1 LFFEFYA
8 GDFFPAMLF
17 MELNSP
23 TNGQCA
29 IARSGGFVQTS
40 RVMFWKLIQ
49 LGALAAL
56 CGLAWSGCSPA
67 GSVVTDEKREPHFLI
82 GLSRITAVDYEGA
95 IEAFQQA
102 LEGNPKSA
110 AAHFQ
115 LGCLYANQVPDPA
128 AAIYHYEQFLRRQPL
143 DPNAEMIRKQIP
155 GLKASLAM
163 SVLHMPP
170 VSGLQKQVESLKE
183 ENRRLQLDLTRM
195 REEWVSRQSFTN
207 PPSVRIAGGAMAA
220 GKQPPTANRSLG
232 ARAGVR
238 THTVVPGD
246 TPTSIARRY
255 AVSVESLLKV
265 NPGLNPK
272 RMRVNQNL
280 TVPTQ

>member
-1 LFFEFYA
+1 
-8 GDFFPAMLF
+8 MLYV
-17 MELNSP
+17 ELNSP

-29 IARSGGFVQTS
+29 IARRGCFVQTS
-40 RVMFWKLIQ
+40 RVMFRKLIQ

-56 CGLAWSGCSPA
+56 CALAWSGCSPSGA
-67 GSVVTDEKREPHFLI
+67 VVTDEKREPHFLI
-82 GLSRITAVDYEGA
+82 GLSRSTAADYEGA

-143 DPNAEMIRKQIP
+143 DPNAEMIRKQIS
-155 GLKASLAM
+155 GLKETLAM

-170 VSGLQKQVESLKE
+170 VSGLHKQVESLKE
-183 ENRRLQLDLTRM
+183 ENRRLRSDMERLQVEL
-195 REEWVSRQSFTN
+195 VGRQSLTN
-207 PPSVRIAGGAMAA
+207 STSGRVAGGALAA
-220 GKQPPTANRSLG
+220 GKQPPTVSRSLG
-232 ARAGVR
+232 ARAGVQ
-238 THTVVPGD
+238 TYKVVSGD

-255 AVSVESLLKV
+255 AVSVESLLKA

-280 TVPTQ
+280 TVPTR

>member
-1 LFFEFYA
+1 
-8 GDFFPAMLF
+8 
-17 MELNSP
+17 
-23 TNGQCA
+23 
-29 IARSGGFVQTS
+29 
-40 RVMFWKLIQ
+40 
-49 LGALAAL
+49 
-56 CGLAWSGCSPA
+56 
-67 GSVVTDEKREPHFLI
+67 VTDEKREPHFLI
-82 GLSRITAVDYEGA
+82 GLSRSAAMDYEGA

-128 AAIYHYEQFLRRQPL
+128 AAIYHYEQFLRREPL
-143 DPNAEMIRKQIP
+143 DPDAEMIRKQIP
-155 GLKASLAM
+155 SLKESLAK

-170 VSGLQKQVESLKE
+170 VSGLQKQVESLKK
-183 ENRRLQLDLTRM
+183 ENLRLQLDLARM
-195 REEWVSRQSFTN
+195 REELVSRQSLTN
-207 PPSVRIAGGAMAA
+207 PPSVRMAGGAMAA
-220 GKQPPTANRSLG
+220 AKQPPTVNRSLG

-255 AVSVESLLKV
+255 AVSLESLLKV

-272 RMRVNQNL
+272 RMRVNQSL
-280 TVPTQ
+280 TIPTQ